1 MRAAVPFLMAA
12 SALRIRSEVPAVAVA
27 VVIGALT
34 APFIAVYTVA
44 VGAPIALAA
53 WAVSRHRPHGDAG
66 RVAAVVGGLVVGA
79 ALYFL
84 LAVVV
89 SLL

>member
-1 MRAAVPFLMAA
+1 MAA
-12 SALRIRSEVPAVAVA
+12 SVVRMRPEIPALAAA

-44 VGAPIALAA
+44 VGTPIALAA
-53 WAVSRHRPHGDAG
+53 WAVAQRRSNADASL
-66 RVAAVVGGLVVGA
+66 VAAVVGGLVIGA
-79 ALYFL
+79 SLYFV

-89 SLL
+89 SLV